1 MRWLYAF
8 LILTLIILS
17 AKAEN
22 DTATSTNI
30 LPNAGTTSSS
40 MDNHNLDG
48 VNSGTGNLSNNST
61 HNGFTITCGT
71 TIDGHCGRAF
81 SGELESSRDMKVS
94 ADDTLVGVTG
104 VESGTTY
111 TATQNK
117 LDGGIILNSY
127 FSVQNCE
134 DGSSSFSCGQSTGA
148 NDSYVLHLKIKDADG
163 NTLADMTTTRLD
175 DAGYYGNSAKFEDSL
190 TWNGTGGA
198 SYEWY
203 WQGFDGSLS
212 TSALRGPNLLGA
224 ELLLDF
230 PTDDHEPLSTQEIA
244 VINEALNTTELTENE
259 IYDIISGLES
269 IIEEEFFASGKLEEG
284 SRVELNIE
292 STGITIE
299 VASTST
305 GAILMESPMVEEMF
319 APVMEEMPIETL
331 KEEMVQMV
339 KEEMPFMEMMEEVS
353 TSTMEEPPEEPKAM
367 IEEAPAKE
375 EEPGNTEPGPSKM
388 ETAPPE
394 EKKETVQKKPSVVET
409 KNEKEEPEEKES
421 ASETATTS
429 VVSKQNNTKQKKV
442 QSKET
447 VKPKLEK
454 VMAKVDEKIKNP
466 LKNLQLKNLI
476 KMDAMV
482 SDQLSLDS
490 YNVAFYA
497 PKDIYLDQL
506 NLIDNR
512 LIYANV
518 NLATYIQNDKMEIKA
533 RKLMEINTK
542 KQQILMELEVL
553 KNG

>member
-8 LILTLIILS
+8 LILTLVILS

-104 VESGTTY
+104 AESGTTY
-111 TATQNK
+111 TATQKK

-230 PTDDHEPLSTQEIA
+230 PTDDHEPLSVQEIS

-269 IIEEEFFASGKLEEG
+269 IIEEEFFASGNLEE
-284 SRVELNIE
+284 SARVELSIE
-292 STGITIE
+292 ESGLTFEI
-299 VASTST
+299 ASKET

-394 EKKETVQKKPSVVET
+394 EKKETVQEKPSMVEA

-447 VKPKLEK
+447 IKPKLEK
-454 VMAKVDEKIKNP
+454 VMAKIDEKIKNP
-466 LKNLQLKNLI
+466 IKNLQLKNIL
-476 KMDAMV
+476 KLDAMT
-482 SDQLSLDS
+482 DQQVSLDS
-490 YNVAFYA
+490 YNIPFYT
-497 PKDIYLDQL
+497 PKNIYLDQL

-512 LIYANV
+512 LIYADKS
-518 NLATYIQNDKMEIKA
+518 LATYIQNDKMEIKA
-533 RKLMEINTK
+533 RKLQEINTK